1 MYVRHPL
8 IREETVEA
16 RLYQEVIVGSAS
28 KANTLVVAPTAL
40 GKTVIAIMLA
50 AHRLERF
57 PGSKILMVSTTRPLV
72 NQHAASFRAFLNL
85 DGGEVSTF
93 TGHTAPEERLELW
106 AKSRVICATPQVV
119 ENDLISGRYPLSDVS
134 LLVFD
139 EAHRA
144 TGDYPYAFIAQGYLK
159 AATNPLVLALTASPG
174 GDEAKIKE
182 VCQALAIENIEV
194 RTERD
199 RDVRSYIKGIEIEWV
214 RVDLPEP
221 FLNIKRNLERVMK
234 DRLSSLKGLGLLP
247 SSDVR
252 IPKRDLLVLR
262 ERLQGEVA
270 KEPNPDFYMGLK
282 AVAAAITLSHATELL
297 ETQGLET
304 LRRYFE
310 KLQRATSKATRQLL
324 TEKEFIRAVRLT
336 ENLAQEMHH
345 PKLEALAGIAA
356 REGGGRMIVFSQYR
370 DSAQKTVERLNT
382 LEGVKA
388 VRFVG
393 QSTREDDKG
402 LSQKEQ
408 LEILEKFRQGDY
420 NVLVATSVAEEGL
433 DIPKVDLVVFYEP
446 IPSEIRSIQ
455 RRGRTGRSRAGRV
468 VVLIARGT
476 RDEAF
481 YWSGVRKEKRMREV
495 LEGLKRG
502 LAKPEKA
509 EGQKRLQEFEA
520 PEMELSIIVDS
531 RELSSSVAREL
542 LGHGVLSKPQ
552 RLEVGDYILSDR
564 VGVERK
570 TVEDFLQSVIDGRL
584 MAQIK
589 ALKESFPRPIL
600 LLEGEGLYSKR
611 DIHPNAVRGAL
622 AAVAIDFGVPVLWT
636 RDEKETAAILALIA
650 KREAGEGREP
660 RVRGEK
666 RAVSLEEVQEFIV
679 AGLPNIN
686 VTLARRLLEE
696 FGSPQ
701 GVFGA
706 KEEELVKVK
715 GIGEKTA
722 AEIRRVL
729 EGKYGE
735 R

>member
-8 IREETVEA
+8 IREDTVEA

-57 PGSKILMVSTTRPLV
+57 PGSKVLMVSTTRPLV
-72 NQHAASFRAFLNL
+72 NQHTTSFRAFLNL
-85 DGGEVSTF
+85 DEEEVSAF
-93 TGHTAPEERLELW
+93 TGHTAPEERVELW

-159 AATNPLVLALTASPG
+159 AAKNPLVLALTASPG

-182 VCQALAIENIEV
+182 VCQALAIENVEV

-199 RDVRSYIKGIEIEWV
+199 RDVRPYIMGIEIEWV

-270 KEPNPDFYMGLK
+270 KEPNPDLYMGLK

-356 REGGGRMIVFSQYR
+356 REGGGRMIVFSQH
-370 DSAQKTVERLNT
+370 K
-382 LEGVKA
+382 K
-388 VRFVG
+388 
-393 QSTREDDKG
+393 
-402 LSQKEQ
+402 
-408 LEILEKFRQGDY
+408 
-420 NVLVATSVAEEGL
+420 
-433 DIPKVDLVVFYEP
+433 
-446 IPSEIRSIQ
+446 IR
-455 RRGRTGRSRAGRV
+455 
-468 VVLIARGT
+468 
-476 RDEAF
+476 
-481 YWSGVRKEKRMREV
+481 KNK
-495 LEGLKRG
+495 
-502 LAKPEKA
+502 
-509 EGQKRLQEFEA
+509 
-520 PEMELSIIVDS
+520 
-531 RELSSSVAREL
+531 
-542 LGHGVLSKPQ
+542 
-552 RLEVGDYILSDR
+552 
-564 VGVERK
+564 
-570 TVEDFLQSVIDGRL
+570 
-584 MAQIK
+584 IK
-589 ALKESFPRPIL
+589 K
-600 LLEGEGLYSKR
+600 
-611 DIHPNAVRGAL
+611 
-622 AAVAIDFGVPVLWT
+622 
-636 RDEKETAAILALIA
+636 
-650 KREAGEGREP
+650 
-660 RVRGEK
+660 
-666 RAVSLEEVQEFIV
+666 
-679 AGLPNIN
+679 
-686 VTLARRLLEE
+686 
-696 FGSPQ
+696 
-701 GVFGA
+701 
-706 KEEELVKVK
+706 
-715 GIGEKTA
+715 
-722 AEIRRVL
+722 
-729 EGKYGE
+729 
-735 R
+735 